1 MIPSAT
7 IENLGILLAVCYGGW
22 ILYARWLHPL
32 ARFPGPPLASIS
44 RLWVVLH
51 VARGKTVLEQKELHR
66 RYGPI
71 VRIAPNELIMNDARS
86 LKAIYGANSG
96 SEKTDFYL
104 AFRPPWARY
113 PDHFSATDEQL
124 HARRRRIVNHAYS
137 MSNVLQAE
145 KYVDK
150 CTDVLLERF
159 AELAQQG
166 ATVDFFRWAR
176 MYAYDAVGEFYFGR
190 MFGFLQNGHDHLGY
204 LAATDVLIPAMAL
217 AGVMPS
223 YIRPI
228 FMLVGFMSGRIRKAF
243 GALEHLT
250 KAADTVV
257 EDRISEAKKA
267 EGRPGHSDILTRIF
281 DIYHDKG
288 KSLDFEVTDVK
299 MEAFLA
305 FFGGSDTTA
314 ITMATTMFHIVKDR
328 RIYRAVLEEID
339 TATAKGDLGASHIAY
354 NEALKLPFLSACIKE
369 GMRVHPTT
377 ALPLPRQTANEERL
391 VSGHKIP
398 GSTRIGANAPIVQSD
413 PAVFGEDA
421 DEFCP
426 ERWMRPGADRLGQYI
441 LHFGAGSRT
450 CLGKHMAMC
459 ELYKVIPQ
467 ILRSFYLELASP
479 SETRLETKD
488 YWFYKPTA
496 VKLKVQRREI
506 RRPN

>member
-1 MIPSAT
+1 MVPSAT
-7 IENLGILLAVCYGGW
+7 IENLGILLILYYGGW

-32 ARFPGPPLASIS
+32 AIFPGPPLASVS

-51 VARGKTVLEQKELHR
+51 VARGKAVIEQKELHR
-66 RYGPI
+66 KYGPI
-71 VRIAPNELIMNDARS
+71 VRIAPNELIMNEARS

-96 SEKTDFYL
+96 WHIRSHDADAL
-104 AFRPPWARY
+104 LARY

-124 HARRRRIVNHAYS
+124 HARRRRIVSHAYS

-159 AELAQQG
+159 AELARQG

-204 LAATDVLIPAMAL
+204 IAATDVLIPVMAI

-228 FMLVGFMSGRIRKAF
+228 FMSVGLMFGRIRKAF
-243 GALEHLT
+243 GALGHLT
-250 KAADTVV
+250 KAADMVV
-257 EDRISEAKKA
+257 EDRMSEAKKA
-267 EGRPGHSDILTRIF
+267 EGRSGHSDILTRIF
-281 DIYHDKG
+281 DIYYDKG

-299 MEAFLA
+299 MEAWAA

-314 ITMATTMFHIVKDR
+314 ITMAATMFHIVKDR
-328 RIYRAVLEEID
+328 RIYQTLLEEID
-339 TATAKGDLGASHIAY
+339 TATAKGELGASHIAY
-354 NEALKLPFLSACIKE
+354 NEAVKLPFLSACLKE

-377 ALPLPRQTANEERL
+377 ALTLPRQTASEERM
-391 VSGHKIP
+391 VSGYKIP
-398 GSTRIGANAPIVQSD
+398 GGTRIGANAPIVQSD
-413 PAVFGEDA
+413 PSVFGEDA

-467 ILRSFYLELASP
+467 ILRSFHLELDSP
-479 SETRLETKD
+479 SEPCLATQE
-488 YWFYKPTA
+488 YWFNKPTA
-496 VKLKVQRREI
+496 VQLKVQRREI
-506 RRPN
+506 GRPD